1 MPMYKLLLI
10 ECLRLD
16 VHLYIIGYHWHFIHK
31 HKCMFN
37 LDATLK
43 MSFFLCP
50 FFLALFPVD
59 IFPVPFFPVDI
70 FPVDIFPVPFFPVD
84 FFPVD
89 FFPVP
94 FFLCPF
100 YRAPIWIAQLVERSY
115 IKRETMGSTP
125 GSGLYFSAIHLHLI
139 AILKTLSISMQHTST
154 VN

>member
-50 FFLALFPVD
+50 FSW
-59 IFPVPFFPVDI
+59 PFFLWT
-70 FPVDIFPVPFFPVD
+70 FFLCL
-84 FFPVD
+84 FFLWT
-89 FFPVP
+89 FFLCLFFLWTFFLWTFFLCL

-115 IKRETMGSTP
+115 IKRETMGPTP
-125 GSGLYFSAIHLHLI
+125 GSSLYFSAIHLHLI